1 MASAQ
6 RVASTKGGY
15 LIYGG
20 EWMKTAII
28 TVGRAAV
35 ERVAGGRPS
44 ALRALAAAAV
54 TGGATA
60 TLTYRLLRSESDQS
74 EG

>member
-60 TLTYRLLRSESDQS
+60 TLTYRLLRSEGDQS